1 MTNVAATNVTAA
13 GVIADGPVVLAGVI
27 LALSGAGTIKI
38 YDNASAAT
46 GTVLFTATLAAA
58 GHVHFDYPGNGV
70 QALNG
75 LFLAVSAGTIEGS
88 VLIA

>member
-1 MTNVAATNVTAA
+1 MTNVAAKNVTAA
-13 GVIADGPVVLAGVI
+13 GVIADGPVVLAGVVFG
-27 LALSGAGTIKI
+27 LSAAGTIKI
-38 YDNASAAT
+38 YDNATTNT

-70 QALNG
+70 QAYKG
-75 LFLAVSAGTIEGS
+75 LYVAVTGGTIEGS

>member
-1 MTNVAATNVTAA
+1 MTNVAAIPVTAA
-13 GVIADGPVVLAGVI
+13 GVIQGGPAVLSGVV

-58 GHVHFDYPGNGV
+58 GHVHFDYPGSGV
-70 QALNG
+70 QALKG
-75 LFLAVSAGTIEGS
+75 LYLAISAGTVEGS